1 MITNASEKWLS
12 DWTKNRPVF
21 AIARGRKINNWIS
34 NREDMKDSGTLYM
47 RINNFGFLE
56 IGLVSPGKNS
66 SNTASSLL
74 GISEHDPI
82 ELQIK

>member
-1 MITNASEKWLS
+1 
-12 DWTKNRPVF
+12 
-21 AIARGRKINNWIS
+21 
-34 NREDMKDSGTLYM
+34 MKDPGTLYM